1 MRNMIWF
8 LRILFLGVLGSM
20 LWVTTWA
27 SLHTPLFALP
37 PEVYRN
43 PWFIAT
49 LMDAYW
55 GFVTFYAWVAWKEQS
70 WGARVLWLIAIM
82 LLGNI
87 AMAIYMIDQLFSVSS
102 RSDLTKV
109 VAHRNEG
116 KVFLPGILAVL
127 GVARFIFA

>member
-1 MRNMIWF
+1 MIWF

-27 SLHTPLFALP
+27 SLQTPLFAIP
-37 PEVYRN
+37 AEIWRN

-55 GFVTFYAWVAWKEQS
+55 GFITFYAWVAWKEQS
-70 WGARVLWLIAIM
+70 WGARILWFIAIM

-87 AMAIYMIDQLFSVSS
+87 AMAIYMIDELFSVSS

-109 VAHRNEG
+109 IARRNEG
-116 KVFLPGILAVL
+116 KLFLPGAMAAIAI
-127 GVARFIFA
+127 AIYIFA